1 MKLKDQIQYRI
12 QQLNIVEK
20 IILINIICFVFPL
33 LFKTILFLFSL
44 SENFF
49 VGLFELSSSFQDLV
63 FRPWT
68 ILTYGFLHSGFFHL
82 FWNMYLLY
90 FSSRLL
96 LNLFNSKIFLKL
108 YFLGII
114 IGGLTFILSYNFF
127 PVFQDANPYM
137 VGASA
142 GVMSVFI
149 FMSTYSPN
157 LEIKLIL
164 FNIKLRYLGIAFVLL
179 DVIQIPYGNSG
190 GHIAH
195 LGGAFFGFLYAQR
208 LQKGL
213 DIGLP
218 LDNLVDKISQLFVR
232 KSKIKAVYKR
242 KDTSDMHNQKT
253 SLQIDRQRRIDEI
266 LDKISVSGYESLSN
280 EEKDFLFIIVKK
292 YQ

>member
-114 IGGLTFILSYNFF
+114 IGGLTFVLSYNFF

-280 EEKDFLFIIVKK
+280 EEKDFLFRIGKK
-292 YQ
+292 

>member
-1 MKLKDQIQYRI
+1 MKLKDHIQYRI
-12 QQLNIVEK
+12 QQLDIAEK
-20 IILINIICFVFPL
+20 IIFINIICFVFPL
-33 LFKTILFLFSL
+33 FFKTILFLFSL

-63 FRPWT
+63 FKPWT

-96 LNLFNSKIFLKL
+96 LNLFDSKIFLKL

-114 IGGLTFILSYNFF
+114 IGGLIFILSYNFF

-195 LGGAFFGFLYAQR
+195 LGGAFFGFFYAQR

-218 LDNLVDKISQLFVR
+218 LDNLVEKISRLFVR
-232 KSKIKAVYKR
+232 KSKMKTVYKS
-242 KDTSDMHNQKT
+242 KDTSDIQNKKSTMVRDHQK
-253 SLQIDRQRRIDEI
+253 RIDEI
-266 LDKISVSGYESLSN
+266 LDKISMSGYESLSN
-280 EEKDFLFIIVKK
+280 EEKDFLFRIGKK
-292 YQ
+292 

>member
-49 VGLFELSSSFQDLV
+49 IGLFELSSSFQDLV

-218 LDNLVDKISQLFVR
+218 LDNLVEKIPQLFVR
-232 KSKIKAVYKR
+232 KSKIKTVYKR
-242 KDTSDMHNQKT
+242 KDMYDIQNQKT
-253 SLQIDRQRRIDEI
+253 SMETDHQKRIDEI

-280 EEKDFLFIIVKK
+280 EEKDFLFRIGKK
-292 YQ
+292 

>member
-1 MKLKDQIQYRI
+1 MKLKDHIQYRI
-12 QQLNIVEK
+12 QQLDIVEK
-20 IILINIICFVFPL
+20 IIFINIICFVFPL
-33 LFKTILFLFSL
+33 FFKTILFLFSL

-63 FRPWT
+63 FKPWT

-114 IGGLTFILSYNFF
+114 IGGLIFILSYNFF

-149 FMSTYSPN
+149 FMSTYSPS

-164 FNIKLRYLGIAFVLL
+164 FNIKLRYLGIAFVIL

-195 LGGAFFGFLYAQR
+195 LGGAFFGFFYAQR

-218 LDNLVDKISQLFVR
+218 LDNLVEKISQLFIR
-232 KSKIKAVYKR
+232 KSKMKTVYKS
-242 KDTSDMHNQKT
+242 KDTSDIQNKKSTMVRDH
-253 SLQIDRQRRIDEI
+253 QRRIDEI

-280 EEKDFLFIIVKK
+280 EEKDFLFRIGKK
-292 YQ
+292 

>member
-1 MKLKDQIQYRI
+1 MKLKDHIQYRI
-12 QQLNIVEK
+12 QQLDIVEK
-20 IILINIICFVFPL
+20 IIFINIICFVFPL
-33 LFKTILFLFSL
+33 FFKTILFLFSL

-63 FRPWT
+63 FKPWT

-149 FMSTYSPN
+149 FMSTYSPS

-195 LGGAFFGFLYAQR
+195 LGGAFFGFFYAQR

-218 LDNLVDKISQLFVR
+218 LDNLVEKISQLFIR
-232 KSKIKAVYKR
+232 KSKMKTVYKS
-242 KDTSDMHNQKT
+242 KDTSDIQNKKSTMVRDQ
-253 SLQIDRQRRIDEI
+253 QRRIDEI

-280 EEKDFLFIIVKK
+280 EEKDFLFRIGKK
-292 YQ
+292 

>member
-1 MKLKDQIQYRI
+1 MKLKDHIQYRI
-12 QQLNIVEK
+12 QQLDIVEK

-33 LFKTILFLFSL
+33 FFKTILFLFSL

-63 FRPWT
+63 FKPWT

-149 FMSTYSPN
+149 FMSTYSPS

-195 LGGAFFGFLYAQR
+195 LGGAFFGYFYAKR

-218 LDNLVDKISQLFVR
+218 LDNLVEKISQLFIR
-232 KSKIKAVYKR
+232 KSKMKTVYKS
-242 KDTSDMHNQKT
+242 KDTSDIQNKKSTMVRDH
-253 SLQIDRQRRIDEI
+253 QRRIDEI

-280 EEKDFLFIIVKK
+280 EEKDFLFRIGKK
-292 YQ
+292 

>member
-33 LFKTILFLFSL
+33 LFRTIFFLFSL

-149 FMSTYSPN
+149 FMSTYSPS

-218 LDNLVDKISQLFVR
+218 LDNLVEKISQLFVR
-232 KSKIKAVYKR
+232 KSKMKTVYKS
-242 KDTSDMHNQKT
+242 KDTSDIQNKKGTMKRDN
-253 SLQIDRQRRIDEI
+253 QRRIDEI

-280 EEKDFLFIIVKK
+280 EEKDFLFRIGKK
-292 YQ
+292 

>member
-1 MKLKDQIQYRI
+1 MKLKDHIQYRI
-12 QQLNIVEK
+12 QQLDIVEK
-20 IILINIICFVFPL
+20 IIFINIICFAFPL
-33 LFKTILFLFSL
+33 FFKTILFLFSL

-63 FRPWT
+63 FKPWT

-149 FMSTYSPN
+149 FMSTYSPS

-195 LGGAFFGFLYAQR
+195 LGGAFFGFFYAQR

-218 LDNLVDKISQLFVR
+218 LDNLVEKISQLFIR
-232 KSKIKAVYKR
+232 KSKMKTVYKS
-242 KDTSDMHNQKT
+242 KDTSDIQNKKSTMVRDH
-253 SLQIDRQRRIDEI
+253 QRRIDEI

-280 EEKDFLFIIVKK
+280 EEKDFLFRIGKK
-292 YQ
+292 

>member
-1 MKLKDQIQYRI
+1 MKLKDHIQYRI
-12 QQLNIVEK
+12 QQLDIVEK
-20 IILINIICFVFPL
+20 IIFINIICFVFPL
-33 LFKTILFLFSL
+33 FFKTILFLFSL
-44 SENFF
+44 SDNFF

-63 FRPWT
+63 FKPWT

-114 IGGLTFILSYNFF
+114 VGGLTFILSYNFF

-149 FMSTYSPN
+149 FMSTYSPS

-195 LGGAFFGFLYAQR
+195 LGGAFFGFFYAQR

-218 LDNLVDKISQLFVR
+218 LDNLVEKISQLFIR
-232 KSKIKAVYKR
+232 KSKMKTVYKS
-242 KDTSDMHNQKT
+242 KDTSDIQNKKSTMVRDQ
-253 SLQIDRQRRIDEI
+253 QRRIDEI

-280 EEKDFLFIIVKK
+280 EEKDFLFRIGKK
-292 YQ
+292 

>member
-1 MKLKDQIQYRI
+1 MKLKDHIQYRI
-12 QQLNIVEK
+12 QQLDIVEK
-20 IILINIICFVFPL
+20 IIFINIICFVFPL
-33 LFKTILFLFSL
+33 FFKTILFLFSL

-114 IGGLTFILSYNFF
+114 IGGLTFVLSYNFF

-218 LDNLVDKISQLFVR
+218 LDNFVEKISQLFVR

-280 EEKDFLFIIVKK
+280 EEKDFLFRIGKK
-292 YQ
+292 

>member
-1 MKLKDQIQYRI
+1 MKLKDHIQYRI
-12 QQLNIVEK
+12 QQLDIVEK
-20 IILINIICFVFPL
+20 IILINIICFVLPL
-33 LFKTILFLFSL
+33 FFKTILFLFSF
-44 SENFF
+44 SQNFF

-63 FRPWT
+63 FKPWT

-96 LNLFNSKIFLKL
+96 LNLFDSKIFLKL

-195 LGGAFFGFLYAQR
+195 LGGAFFGFFYAQR

-213 DIGLP
+213 DIGTP
-218 LDNLVDKISQLFVR
+218 LDNLVEKISQLFVR
-232 KSKIKAVYKR
+232 KSKMKTVYKS
-242 KDTSDMHNQKT
+242 KDTSDIQNKKSTVVRDH
-253 SLQIDRQRRIDEI
+253 QRRIDEI
-266 LDKISVSGYESLSN
+266 LDKISMSGYESLSN
-280 EEKDFLFIIVKK
+280 EEKDFLFRIGKK
-292 YQ
+292 

>member
-1 MKLKDQIQYRI
+1 MKLKDHIQYRI
-12 QQLNIVEK
+12 QQLDIVEK
-20 IILINIICFVFPL
+20 IIFINIICFVFPL
-33 LFKTILFLFSL
+33 FFKTILFLFSL

-63 FRPWT
+63 FKPWT

-149 FMSTYSPN
+149 FMSTYSPS

-195 LGGAFFGFLYAQR
+195 LGGAFFGFFYAQR

-218 LDNLVDKISQLFVR
+218 LDNLVEKISQLFIR
-232 KSKIKAVYKR
+232 KSKMKTVYKS
-242 KDTSDMHNQKT
+242 KDTSDIENKKSTMVRDH
-253 SLQIDRQRRIDEI
+253 QRRIDEI

-280 EEKDFLFIIVKK
+280 EEKDFLFRIGKK
-292 YQ
+292 

>member
-1 MKLKDQIQYRI
+1 MKLKDHIQYRI
-12 QQLNIVEK
+12 QQLDIVEK

-33 LFKTILFLFSL
+33 FFKTILFLFSL

-63 FRPWT
+63 FKPWT

-96 LNLFNSKIFLKL
+96 LNLFDSKIFLKL

-195 LGGAFFGFLYAQR
+195 LGGAFFGFFYAQR

-218 LDNLVDKISQLFVR
+218 LDNLVEKISQLFVR
-232 KSKIKAVYKR
+232 KSKMKTVYKS
-242 KDTSDMHNQKT
+242 KDTSDI
-253 SLQIDRQRRIDEI
+253 QIKKSTVVRDHQRRIDEI
-266 LDKISVSGYESLSN
+266 LDKISMSGYESLSN
-280 EEKDFLFIIVKK
+280 EEKDFLFRIGKK
-292 YQ
+292 

>member
-114 IGGLTFILSYNFF
+114 IGGLTFVLSYNFF

-190 GHIAH
+190 GYIAH
-195 LGGAFFGFLYAQR
+195 LGGAFFGFFYAQR

-218 LDNLVDKISQLFVR
+218 LDNLVEKIYQLFLR

-280 EEKDFLFIIVKK
+280 EEKDFLFRIGKK
-292 YQ
+292 

>member
-280 EEKDFLFIIVKK
+280 EEKDFLFRIGKK
-292 YQ
+292 

>member
-1 MKLKDQIQYRI
+1 MKLKDHIQYRI
-12 QQLNIVEK
+12 QQLDIVEK
-20 IILINIICFVFPL
+20 IIFINIICFVFPL
-33 LFKTILFLFSL
+33 FFKTILFLFSL

-63 FRPWT
+63 FKPWT

-195 LGGAFFGFLYAQR
+195 LGGAFFGFFYAQR

-218 LDNLVDKISQLFVR
+218 LDNLVEKISQLFIR
-232 KSKIKAVYKR
+232 KSKMKTVYKS
-242 KDTSDMHNQKT
+242 KDTSDIQNKKSTMVRDQ
-253 SLQIDRQRRIDEI
+253 QRRIDEI

-280 EEKDFLFIIVKK
+280 EEKDFLFRIGKK
-292 YQ
+292 

>member
-1 MKLKDQIQYRI
+1 MKLKDHIQYRI
-12 QQLNIVEK
+12 QQLDIAEK
-20 IILINIICFVFPL
+20 IIFINIICFVFPL
-33 LFKTILFLFSL
+33 FFKTILFLFSL

-63 FRPWT
+63 FKPWT

-96 LNLFNSKIFLKL
+96 LNLFNPKIFLKL

-149 FMSTYSPN
+149 FMSTYSPS

-195 LGGAFFGFLYAQR
+195 LGGAFFGFFYAQR

-218 LDNLVDKISQLFVR
+218 LDNLVEKISQLFVR
-232 KSKIKAVYKR
+232 KSKMKTVYKS
-242 KDTSDMHNQKT
+242 KDTSDIQNKKSTMVRDH
-253 SLQIDRQRRIDEI
+253 QRRIDEI

-280 EEKDFLFIIVKK
+280 EEKDFLFRIGKK
-292 YQ
+292 

>member
-218 LDNLVDKISQLFVR
+218 LDNLVEKISQLFIR
-232 KSKIKAVYKR
+232 KSKMKTVYKS
-242 KDTSDMHNQKT
+242 KDTSDIQNKKSTMVRDH
-253 SLQIDRQRRIDEI
+253 QRRIDEI

-280 EEKDFLFIIVKK
+280 EEKDFLFRIGKK
-292 YQ
+292 

>member
-1 MKLKDQIQYRI
+1 MKLKDHIQYRI
-12 QQLNIVEK
+12 QQLDIVEK

-33 LFKTILFLFSL
+33 FFKTILFLFSL
-44 SENFF
+44 SQNFF

-63 FRPWT
+63 FKPWT

-96 LNLFNSKIFLKL
+96 LNLFDSKIFLKL

-195 LGGAFFGFLYAQR
+195 LGGAFFGFFYAQR

-218 LDNLVDKISQLFVR
+218 LDNLVEKISQLFVR
-232 KSKIKAVYKR
+232 KSKMKTVYKS
-242 KDTSDMHNQKT
+242 KDTSDIKNKKSTMVRDH
-253 SLQIDRQRRIDEI
+253 QRRIDEI
-266 LDKISVSGYESLSN
+266 LDKISMSGYESLSN
-280 EEKDFLFIIVKK
+280 EEKDFLFRIGKK
-292 YQ
+292 

>member
-1 MKLKDQIQYRI
+1 MKLKDHIQYRI
-12 QQLNIVEK
+12 QQLDIAEK
-20 IILINIICFVFPL
+20 IIFINIICFVFPL
-33 LFKTILFLFSL
+33 FFKTILFLFSL

-63 FRPWT
+63 FKPWT

-96 LNLFNSKIFLKL
+96 LNLFDSKIFLKL

-149 FMSTYSPN
+149 FMSTYSPS

-164 FNIKLRYLGIAFVLL
+164 FNIKLRYLGIAFVIL

-195 LGGAFFGFLYAQR
+195 LGGAFFGFFYAQR

-218 LDNLVDKISQLFVR
+218 LDNLVEKISQLFVR
-232 KSKIKAVYKR
+232 KSKMKTVYKS
-242 KDTSDMHNQKT
+242 KDTSDIQNKKSTMVRDH
-253 SLQIDRQRRIDEI
+253 QRRIDEI

-280 EEKDFLFIIVKK
+280 EEKDFLFRIGKK
-292 YQ
+292 

>member
-96 LNLFNSKIFLKL
+96 LNLFDSKIFLKL

-218 LDNLVDKISQLFVR
+218 LDNLVEKISQLFVR
-232 KSKIKAVYKR
+232 KSKIKTVYKS
-242 KDTSDMHNQKT
+242 KDTSDIHNQKT
-253 SLQIDRQRRIDEI
+253 SIERDHQRRIDEI

-280 EEKDFLFIIVKK
+280 EEKDFLFRIGKK
-292 YQ
+292 

>member
-1 MKLKDQIQYRI
+1 MKLKDHIQYRI
-12 QQLNIVEK
+12 QQLDIVEK

-33 LFKTILFLFSL
+33 FFKTILFLFSL
-44 SENFF
+44 SQNFF

-63 FRPWT
+63 FKPWT

-96 LNLFNSKIFLKL
+96 LNLFDSKIFLKL

-195 LGGAFFGFLYAQR
+195 LGGAFFGFFYAQR

-218 LDNLVDKISQLFVR
+218 LDNLVEKISQLFVR
-232 KSKIKAVYKR
+232 KSKMKTVYKS
-242 KDTSDMHNQKT
+242 KDTSDIQNKKSTMLRDH
-253 SLQIDRQRRIDEI
+253 QRRIDEI
-266 LDKISVSGYESLSN
+266 LDKISMSGYESLSN
-280 EEKDFLFIIVKK
+280 EEKDFLFRIGKK
-292 YQ
+292 

>member
-1 MKLKDQIQYRI
+1 MKLKDQIQNRI

-49 VGLFELSSSFQDLV
+49 IGLFELSSSFQDLV

-218 LDNLVDKISQLFVR
+218 LDNLVEKIPQLFVR
-232 KSKIKAVYKR
+232 KSKIKTVYKR
-242 KDTSDMHNQKT
+242 KDMYDIQNQKT
-253 SLQIDRQRRIDEI
+253 SMETDRQKRIDEI

-280 EEKDFLFIIVKK
+280 EEKDFLFRIGKK
-292 YQ
+292 

>member
-1 MKLKDQIQYRI
+1 MKLKDHIQYRI
-12 QQLNIVEK
+12 QQLDIVEK
-20 IILINIICFVFPL
+20 IIFINIICFVFPL
-33 LFKTILFLFSL
+33 FFKTILFLFSL

-63 FRPWT
+63 FKPWT

-149 FMSTYSPN
+149 FMSTYSPS

-195 LGGAFFGFLYAQR
+195 LGGAFFGFFYAQR

-218 LDNLVDKISQLFVR
+218 LDNLVEKISQLFIR
-232 KSKIKAVYKR
+232 KSKMKTVHKS
-242 KDTSDMHNQKT
+242 KDTSDIQNKKSTMVRDH
-253 SLQIDRQRRIDEI
+253 QRRIDEI

-280 EEKDFLFIIVKK
+280 EEKDFLFRIGKK
-292 YQ
+292 

>member
-1 MKLKDQIQYRI
+1 MKLKDHIQYRI
-12 QQLNIVEK
+12 QQLDIVEK

-33 LFKTILFLFSL
+33 FFKTILFLFNL
-44 SENFF
+44 SQNFF

-63 FRPWT
+63 FKPWT

-96 LNLFNSKIFLKL
+96 LNLFDSKIFLKL

-164 FNIKLRYLGIAFVLL
+164 FSIKLRYLGIAFVLL

-195 LGGAFFGFLYAQR
+195 LGGAFFGFFYAQR

-218 LDNLVDKISQLFVR
+218 LDNLVEKISQLFVR
-232 KSKIKAVYKR
+232 KSKMKTVYKS
-242 KDTSDMHNQKT
+242 KDTSDIQNKKSTMVRDH
-253 SLQIDRQRRIDEI
+253 QRRIDEI
-266 LDKISVSGYESLSN
+266 LDKISMSGYESLSN
-280 EEKDFLFIIVKK
+280 EEKDFLFRIGKK
-292 YQ
+292 

>member
-1 MKLKDQIQYRI
+1 MKLKDHIQYRI
-12 QQLNIVEK
+12 QQLDIVEK

-33 LFKTILFLFSL
+33 FFKTILFLFSL
-44 SENFF
+44 SQNFF

-63 FRPWT
+63 FKPWT

-96 LNLFNSKIFLKL
+96 LNLFDSKIFLKL

-195 LGGAFFGFLYAQR
+195 LGGAFFGFFYAQR

-218 LDNLVDKISQLFVR
+218 LDNLVEKISQLFVR
-232 KSKIKAVYKR
+232 KSKMKTVYKS
-242 KDTSDMHNQKT
+242 KDTSDIQNKKSTMVRDH
-253 SLQIDRQRRIDEI
+253 QRRIDEI
-266 LDKISVSGYESLSN
+266 LDKISMSGYESLSN
-280 EEKDFLFIIVKK
+280 EEKDFLFRIGKK
-292 YQ
+292 

>member
-1 MKLKDQIQYRI
+1 MKLKDHIQYRI
-12 QQLNIVEK
+12 QQLDIVEK

-33 LFKTILFLFSL
+33 FFKTILFLFSL

-63 FRPWT
+63 FKPWT

-195 LGGAFFGFLYAQR
+195 LGGAFFGFFYAQR

-218 LDNLVDKISQLFVR
+218 LDNLVEKISQLFVR
-232 KSKIKAVYKR
+232 KSKMKTVYKS
-242 KDTSDMHNQKT
+242 KDTSDIQNKKSTMVRDH
-253 SLQIDRQRRIDEI
+253 QRRIDEI
-266 LDKISVSGYESLSN
+266 LDKISMSGYESLSN
-280 EEKDFLFIIVKK
+280 EEKDFLFRIGKK
-292 YQ
+292 

>member
-1 MKLKDQIQYRI
+1 MKLKDHIQYRI
-12 QQLNIVEK
+12 QQLDIAEK
-20 IILINIICFVFPL
+20 IIFINIICFVFPL
-33 LFKTILFLFSL
+33 FFKTILFLFSL

-63 FRPWT
+63 FKPWT

-149 FMSTYSPN
+149 FMSTYSPS

-195 LGGAFFGFLYAQR
+195 LGGAFFGFFYAQR

-218 LDNLVDKISQLFVR
+218 LDNLVEKISQLFIR
-232 KSKIKAVYKR
+232 KSKIKTVYKS
-242 KDTSDMHNQKT
+242 KDTSDIQNKKSTMVRDH
-253 SLQIDRQRRIDEI
+253 QRRIDEI

-280 EEKDFLFIIVKK
+280 EEKDFLFRIGKK
-292 YQ
+292 